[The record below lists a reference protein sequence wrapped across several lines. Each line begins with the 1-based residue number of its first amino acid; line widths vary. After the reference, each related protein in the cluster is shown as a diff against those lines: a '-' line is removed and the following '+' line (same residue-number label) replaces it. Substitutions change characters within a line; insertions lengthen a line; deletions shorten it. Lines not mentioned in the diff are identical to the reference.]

1 MMIMKMCRDIVRR
14 IGGITI
20 KGKND
25 QPEPI
30 PSVPREPDGSSDGSS
45 VSEPDRTP
53 LRGPGVGV

>member
-25 QPEPI
+25 QPDPT
-30 PSVPREPDGSSDGSS
+30 PSGPREPDGSS
-45 VSEPDRTP
+45 VSEPDGNATP
-53 LRGPGVGV
+53 EPDGVGV